1 MSEFFPPLFEEKIR
15 PQLSGDWEA
24 FLASHQISP
33 PVSIRINPKKST
45 AIHPPRIPWTDYG
58 YYLNARPSFTLDPAF
73 HTGAYYVQDASS
85 MFLEQAVKQSLT
97 LSKSLRVLD
106 LCAAPGGKSTHLL
119 SLIGPGS
126 LLVANEVIGSRATTL
141 SENIQKWGHANA
153 IVTNNDPHDFQRL
166 PGYFDAVVVDAPC
179 SGEGLFRKDPEAMNE
194 WSPGAVDLCS
204 QRQRRILHDIWPSL
218 KQNGILVYCTCTYNE
233 KENEDNLRWL
243 QQQKGLES
251 IELVI
256 SPSWGIQKT
265 MKGNIAGYRFYPH
278 LL

>member
-1 MSEFFPPLFEEKIR
+1 VPLQAKIYSLAQPDR
-15 PQLSGDWEA
+15 SRFIAGGQRGDWIEGNH
-24 FLASHQISP
+24 L
-33 PVSIRINPKKST
+33 VGK
-45 AIHPPRIPWTDYG
+45 HPE
-58 YYLNARPSFTLDPAF
+58 
-73 HTGAYYVQDASS
+73 
-85 MFLEQAVKQSLT
+85 M
-97 LSKSLRVLD
+97 
-106 LCAAPGGKSTHLL
+106 
-119 SLIGPGS
+119 
-126 LLVANEVIGSRATTL
+126 
-141 SENIQKWGHANA
+141 GHANA

-179 SGEGLFRKDPEAMNE
+179 SAKDSFRKDPEAMNE

-256 SPSWGIQKT
+256 SPSWEFRNNERKHRGV
-265 MKGNIAGYRFYPH
+265 RFYPH
-278 LL
+278 RLQGEGFLWP